1 MVVHDIS
8 SEGSELF
15 KTGRCHPQSHGKS
28 SLMLT
33 QLTIK
38 GLAIIESLSI
48 EFSNQLNV
56 ITGETGA
63 GKSILIKALGLV
75 TGSKASADVVRKGF
89 DAAQVTASFHLPKA
103 HKACDVLLELGLP
116 YGLEGAGEDLIIRRQ
131 ISAKGRSQV
140 WVNDTPVSLSTLK
153 LLGEALID
161 IFAQHENH
169 RLLDPHLHLHY
180 LDKFLARGDV
190 LEVYEQAYDESQKQL
205 KEIYALTE
213 RYQQRARER
222 DYLSF
227 RLKELQK
234 LDPSQSDFDE
244 LSAYCERAGRAY
256 EETKIIDESQQILDS
271 GFQDKPI
278 SQALR
283 EIIKR
288 LEKMSHPNS
297 GSVIS
302 EIVSTAR
309 DVEAQLN
316 DMSYSLGKLMSELD
330 IDESQLDQW
339 QERLG
344 AYKDLC
350 RKMSVQDVHSLL
362 AERDRLEEE
371 IGFLESAESELIE
384 RLAKLAKQCRILSKF
399 AAQLSQERADA
410 FQKIQSSIRN
420 ELEQLDMKGAILDAE
435 FLPVQQTL
443 ASLDLNDFDQKVKD
457 LWAEIAERLTRLN
470 RFGSEKVQFL
480 LAANPGEPAKPLAK
494 VASGGELSRIML
506 GIKKVLSVGA
516 DTCVMVFDEI
526 DTGISGKTA
535 NIVGAKLRD
544 FAKTFQVICIS
555 HLAQVAAFG
564 DSHFKV
570 EKSLNMGRTESRIYR
585 LDPQQSAEEIA
596 RLLSGEEITVP
607 SLAHAKQLIEKARL
621 PMTMDKIDSTVGQ
634 KKQKLPSNRGE
645 LKIDH

>member
-1 MVVHDIS
+1 MLNTADH
-8 SEGSELF
+8 LH
-15 KTGRCHPQSHGKS
+15 TRNMGKS
-28 SLMLT
+28 APMLT

-38 GLAIIESLSI
+38 GLAIIENLSI
-48 EFSNQLNV
+48 EFSNHLNV

-89 DAAQVTASFHLPKA
+89 DAAQVTASFHLPKL
-103 HKACDVLLELGLP
+103 HRACEVLRELGLP
-116 YGLEGAGEDLIIRRQ
+116 LSQDNTGEDLIVRRQ

-140 WVNDTPVSLSTLK
+140 WVNDTPVSLTALK
-153 LLGEALID
+153 LLGDALID

-169 RLLDPHLHLHY
+169 RLLDPQLHLHY
-180 LDKFLARGDV
+180 LDKFLAKADT
-190 LEVYEQAYDESQKQL
+190 LSSYEQAFDDAQQQMKA
-205 KEIYALTE
+205 IYALTE

-222 DYLSF
+222 DYIAF
-227 RLKELQK
+227 RLDELRE
-234 LDPSQSDFDE
+234 LDPSQLDFEE
-244 LSAYCERAGRAY
+244 LSNYCERAGRAVD
-256 EETKIIDESQQILDS
+256 ETKVIDEVQQLLDA
-271 GFQDKPI
+271 GFQNKPL

-288 LEKMSHPNS
+288 LEKMKRPESDT
-297 GSVIS
+297 VIADL
-302 EIVSTAR
+302 VSTGK

-316 DMSYSLGKLMSELD
+316 DMSYGLGKLMVDLD
-330 IDESQLDQW
+330 FDESQLDQC

-350 RKMSVQDVHSLL
+350 RKLGVQDVDSLIV
-362 AERDRLEEE
+362 ERDRLEEE

-384 RLAKLAKQCRILSKF
+384 RMAKLARHCRNLTKL
-399 AAQLSQERADA
+399 AEQLSQERVQA
-410 FQKIQSSIRN
+410 FKNIQSSIGR

-435 FLPVQQTL
+435 FLPVQQSL
-443 ASLDLNDFDQKVKD
+443 SALDLSDFDLKAQE
-457 LWAEIAERLTRLN
+457 LWLEIVERLTKLN
-470 RFGSEKVQFL
+470 RFGQEKVQFL

-544 FAKTFQVICIS
+544 FAQNFQVICIS

-570 EKSLNMGRTESRIYR
+570 EKSLNKGRTESHIYR
-585 LDPQQSAEEIA
+585 LDQQQSAEEIA
-596 RLLSGEEITVP
+596 RLLSGEEITAP
-607 SLAHAKQLIEKARL
+607 SLAHAKQLIAKARE
-621 PMTMDKIDSTVGQ
+621 PYDKLL
-634 KKQKLPSNRGE
+634 KLPSAGKKLSSVARAR
-645 LKIDH
+645 D